1 MNSPLEKTI
10 VAAIMRGLK
19 ARGVRWMVKTHGGPY
34 QTAGLPDI
42 IAVAPGSGRL
52 LGIEV
57 KRPGGRPTEL
67 QKATLARINAAGGV
81 AGVAFGIEDALVLL
95 KQATGGEGDDAN

>member
-57 KRPGGRPTEL
+57 KRPTEL

-95 KQATGGEGDDAN
+95 KKATGGEGDDAN